1 MRGLGLSHTHILT
14 SSVSIAVITAR
25 HHRRGKT
32 LLRGQDGGRSST
44 KPPGSTN
51 HGSPTMIPCC
61 PTVAAPCKVAS
72 MGQQQKPLSATRGM
86 EQTSSPR
93 GCTPQQ
99 VPAQPG
105 AAPRGRKLP
114 REAETHLLKQRYRDR
129 HKRSPNSHIYTP
141 EDAPWSSRTPRGE
154 SAGGSPTRG
163 TRSRCL
169 RAVGTRVSP
178 GLTSTCAGRS
188 RGIGPRRCCRAG
200 PAPAPPT
207 PSAARK
213 AEVTRG

>member
-1 MRGLGLSHTHILT
+1 MRGLGLSHTHIPT
-14 SSVSIAVITAR
+14 SSISIAVITAR
-25 HHRRGKT
+25 HHRGGKT

-114 REAETHLLKQRYRDR
+114 RETETHLLKQGYRDR

-141 EDAPWSSRTPRGE
+141 EDAPWSSRTPRGR

>member
-14 SSVSIAVITAR
+14 SSISIAVITAR

-51 HGSPTMIPCC
+51 HRSPTMIPCH
-61 PTVAAPCKVAS
+61 PTVAAPCQGCLHGAAAEAPECRTWY
-72 MGQQQKPLSATRGM
+72 GANQF
-86 EQTSSPR
+86 PR

-114 REAETHLLKQRYRDR
+114 RETETHLLKQGYRDR

-141 EDAPWSSRTPRGE
+141 EDAPWSSRTPRGG